1 MSERAAI
8 EKRLAEDTLG
18 ATAGAAIGAGL
29 AVAVGIV
36 ALPAVLGLVPFAAL
50 GGTLLGI
57 LTKEIAQRQRQEP
70 QPQPPAP
77 KLHVG

>member
-1 MSERAAI
+1 MSDRSTI
-8 EKRLAEDTLG
+8 EKRIAEDTFG

-70 QPQPPAP
+70 QPQGP
-77 KLHVG
+77 KLRVG